1 MHSITRMG
9 FAQRKGR
16 TESEELGGAILFAF
30 CVVLVVKCCGDI
42 SDLNIVAL
50 LDQLPSLEDLMILA

>member
-1 MHSITRMG
+1 MG